1 MSDLGVRIRIDR
13 AYEVGG
19 LLYVDGKGM
28 AGQRFKKVL
37 VNEQHGMASTPPLGS
52 IGYVVMP
59 AGRPDLAYLGH
70 IQHDGF
76 RPGVPAGAA
85 VLYNQFGQ
93 LIKMYSNEITVE
105 AGAKFQ
111 VNAAEIVLNGV
122 CRLGGPGASTPA
134 SREGTLDTGGFADTS
149 NLATKVFV
157 L

>member
-37 VNEQHGMASTPPLGS
+37 VNEQHGMASTPPLGAT
-52 IGYVVMP
+52 GWVTMP
-59 AGRPDLAYLGH
+59 GGRPDLAYISH
-70 IQHDGF
+70 IQHDGY

-93 LIKMYSNEITVE
+93 LIKMYDNEVTIE
-105 AGAKFQ
+105 AGASLKL
-111 VNAAEIVLNGV
+111 NAASVEITSGSLTHNGV
-122 CRLGGPGASTPA
+122 NIGSTHVHGGIEPGGSDTETPH
-134 SREGTLDTGGFADTS
+134 
-149 NLATKVFV
+149 
-157 L
+157 

>member
-1 MSDLGVRIRIDR
+1 MNDLGVRMRIDR

-37 VNEQHGMASTPPLGS
+37 VNEQHGMASTPPLGAT
-52 IGYVVMP
+52 GWVTMP
-59 AGRPDLAYLGH
+59 GGRPDLAYISH

-93 LIKMYSNEITVE
+93 LIKMYSDEITIE

-111 VNAAEIVLNGV
+111 VNASEIVLNGV
-122 CRLGGPGASTPA
+122 CKLGGEGASTPA
-134 SREGTLDTGGFADTS
+134 SRQGTVDTGGFADTT